1 MSALRDKH
9 PSWFKLKTERRQL
22 IKELPPETA
31 VTVLLACL
39 DYLEIGSFPDSMHP
53 IERIAASAFLPDL
66 EEAWA
71 KYTKRV
77 SNGSKGGAPKG
88 NKNAQKTKQPY
99 GCIRPHMGPFGVEV
113 EEDPLKGDSSTNWG
127 VDNRDGEPPLC
138 GGGPPTRFYVDNAT
152 GKVLDR
158 GEAWG

>member
-1 MSALRDKH
+1 MAALRDKH

-77 SNGSKGGAPKG
+77 SNGSKGGAP
-88 NKNAQKTKQPY
+88 NLRQKSSPLL
-99 GCIRPHMGPFGVEV
+99 MGTAPAASTT
-113 EEDPLKGDSSTNWG
+113 SSTMNFSKAARHPSTATQQSRKALPTFGTAESRKPWPATRS
-127 VDNRDGEPPLC
+127 RD
-138 GGGPPTRFYVDNAT
+138 V
-152 GKVLDR
+152 
-158 GEAWG
+158 

>member
-1 MSALRDKH
+1 MAALRDKH

-66 EEAWA
+66 EEAWTT
-71 KYTKRV
+71 YEKRV
-77 SNGSKGGAPKG
+77 NWGSKGGRPSK
-88 NKNAQKTKQPY
+88 KNHMVSHGFICNHTQP
-99 GCIRPHMGPFGVEV
+99 CETEVEV
-113 EEDPLKGDSSTNWG
+113 DPLKGDTSITVTG
-127 VDNRDGEPPLC
+127 MYNRGATSK
-138 GGGPPTRFYVDNAT
+138 GGPPPVQLFDPYKPET
-152 GKVLDR
+152 
-158 GEAWG
+158 WGDAE

>member
-1 MSALRDKH
+1 MAKCSNKH

-99 GCIRPHMGPFGVEV
+99 GCIRPHMQPNGT
-113 EEDPLKGDSSTNWG
+113 EEDSPKGEDSSN
-127 VDNRDGEPPLC
+127 LY
-138 GGGPPTRFYVDNAT
+138 GGAALRSGPPPPKYIPEFPVEDA
-152 GKVLDR
+152 
-158 GEAWG
+158 E

>member
-1 MSALRDKH
+1 MRKIESKH

-22 IKELPPETA
+22 IKEMPPETA
-31 VTVLLACL
+31 VSVLLACL
-39 DYLEIGSFPDSMHP
+39 DFLEVGSFPESLRP

-88 NKNAQKTKQPY
+88 NKNAQKVKQPY
-99 GCIRPHMGPFGVEV
+99 GCTWLHTGPCEIEV
-113 EEDPLKGDSSTNWG
+113 ESDPLQGDDSISDTCRNTG
-127 VDNRDGEPPLC
+127 DAAFV
-138 GGGPPTRFYVDNAT
+138 GGPPPRFYYDKELGRAV
-152 GKVLDR
+152 DR
-158 GEAWG
+158 GEGCG